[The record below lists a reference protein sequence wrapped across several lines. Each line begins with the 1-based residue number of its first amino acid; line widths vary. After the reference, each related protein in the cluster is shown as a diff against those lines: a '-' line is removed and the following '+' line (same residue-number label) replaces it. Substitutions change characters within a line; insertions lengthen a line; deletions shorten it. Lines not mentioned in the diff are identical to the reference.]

1 LLQQR
6 RPAQQQQQV
15 PQQQQQQQQQPIKQD
30 MQKRLQESSAQLL
43 SCTISNIPRFQT
55 WVLALLQRLP
65 AY

>member
-6 RPAQQQQQV
+6 QPAQQQQQV
-15 PQQQQQQQQQPIKQD
+15 PQQQQQQPIKQD
-30 MQKRLQESSAQLL
+30 MQKSFQESSAQLL